1 MHSWLFGQNCT
12 AASSVAWVGTSGA
25 TAPRGVPCLSLTRSH
40 GLGSQERQF
49 SGRRVTGSSCGGF
62 PGSVRSFQHPSPLKG
77 FLCNRFHTPGSQ
89 APASLGSQSLRPGSS
104 NRGAQNRARRPASP
118 GGVWP
123 FVLCPARPAV
133 AFGPPPAVSS
143 GRVACPLP
151 PGKESP
157 QEAPSPLGTA
167 AGLGGLRIP
176 SGVTARIL
184 SVPPQQRKIRSGPH
198 RGEAAGVGFPPGRP
212 RTGGFACRTAS
223 SINSPDSLS
232 RDLRAESWF
241 ERRKGASSGN

>member
-1 MHSWLFGQNCT
+1 MF
-12 AASSVAWVGTSGA
+12 SSVGWGRSNTYTVG
-25 TAPRGVPCLSLTRSH
+25 LSTR
-40 GLGSQERQF
+40 
-49 SGRRVTGSSCGGF
+49 
-62 PGSVRSFQHPSPLKG
+62 
-77 FLCNRFHTPGSQ
+77 Q
-89 APASLGSQSLRPGSS
+89 AKVMDEG
-104 NRGAQNRARRPASP
+104 RGAQNRARRSASP

-123 FVLCPARPAV
+123 FVLCPAWPAV
-133 AFGPPPAVSS
+133 AFGPPPAMSS

-176 SGVTARIL
+176 SGVTVRIL
-184 SVPPQQRKIRSGPH
+184 SVPPQQRKIRSRPH
-198 RGEAAGVGFPPGRP
+198 RGEAVGVGFPPGRP

-232 RDLRAESWF
+232 RDLRAESRF